1 MTEDPRKK
9 KDEHTKTPLRITE
22 IECEKRIKRAR
33 ELVLYCSNGGS
44 HYGKLVFFC
53 HKIDLRNSSTISILM
68 LSITVTPFH
77 HQLACCCYVFSIA
90 QGNKDDAFLKE
101 HCFLKTELSSIWE

>member
-9 KDEHTKTPLRITE
+9 KTNTQTPLRIAE

-33 ELVLYCSNGGS
+33 VLVLYCSNGGS
-44 HYGKLVFFC
+44 HYRKLVFLC
-53 HKIDLRNSSTISILM
+53 HKIDLRNSSSISILM

-90 QGNKDDAFLKE
+90 QGL
-101 HCFLKTELSSIWE
+101 CF